1 MDPII
6 KDMRLKQQL
15 ELYLDETG
23 LSAAQLA
30 KKSGVSKQVI
40 SLWLSGRSPRKIDQV
55 KKVASIFNTTVDHLC
70 FGDGIHQERQ
80 NSKIIETLIGDE
92 WITGVFEIKMRRIKK

>member
-15 ELYLDETG
+15 ELYLNEAG

-55 KKVASIFNTTVDHLC
+55 KKIANILNITVDHLC
-70 FGDGIHQERQ
+70 FGDGLHYERQ
-80 NSKIIETLIGDE
+80 NHKIIETLIGDE
-92 WITGVFEIKMRRIKK
+92 WITGTFEIKIRRIKR